1 LSLLLDLLAL
11 CGCLAACGALLAG
24 ACYVG
29 NVAFPRLEQYLAGRN
44 AFGPQAEARA
54 RELFLSKLTPRQR
67 RSWRLRRL
75 FRIEAASGTRY
86 TVVPYDSYNIR
97 TSDALFCL
105 QVAGATPFYDKLLAQ
120 KLLIECDEPLF
131 LATANI
137 RTYSEDWQPRR
148 EAARRSCRERGL
160 SLEGTA
166 HSAGVRAASESTP

>member
-1 LSLLLDLLAL
+1 MLLDLVALA
-11 CGCLAACGALLAG
+11 GCLVASVALLGG
-24 ACYVG
+24 AWYVV
-29 NVAFPRLEQYLAGRN
+29 NVALPRLEHRLIGRN
-44 AFGPQAEARA
+44 AFGSQAEARA
-54 RELFLSKLTPRQR
+54 RELFFSKLTPRQR
-67 RSWRLRRL
+67 RSWRLRRR
-75 FRIEAASGTRY
+75 FSVEAASGTRY

-105 QVAGATPFYDKLLAQ
+105 QVSGATPVYDKLLAQ
-120 KLLIECDEPLF
+120 KLLIECDETLF

-160 SLEGTA
+160 SLDGST